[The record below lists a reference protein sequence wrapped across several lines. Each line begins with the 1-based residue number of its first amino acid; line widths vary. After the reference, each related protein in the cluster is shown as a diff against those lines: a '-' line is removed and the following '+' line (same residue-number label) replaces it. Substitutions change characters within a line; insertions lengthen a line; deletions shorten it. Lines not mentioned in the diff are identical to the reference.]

1 MENKI
6 IQEQSTQE
14 IEQALNNHEN
24 AVPYQPVSSL
34 PSLGTVMPISLSGET
49 MEAQYKFT
57 EEIPDADK
65 FLIEKLKYNSK
76 IQLSNALGAE
86 QADAVAFA
94 IRQIEKDNG
103 FILADM
109 AGIGKGRVCA
119 SILRYAY
126 VNDCLPIF
134 ITEADNLFSAIY
146 RDIKDIGGL
155 SNEKMGYPL
164 ILNGYI
170 SGGTEKV
177 YNESGK
183 IVTIKK
189 PSKTAIIDK
198 ETGAELITAPAQADI
213 KDMVSLGKLPTKYN
227 YIMLTYSQLSTSEDK
242 FKFLMKVIQNKKG
255 KVVIVMDECHNASG
269 TKSTSGLRTKEL
281 VATSKGV
288 LYSSATFSKRP
299 ENMGLFASKTD
310 MKKSS
315 LDTEQ
320 LITVIKR
327 GGERLIENLASNL
340 VTSQQMLR
348 RERTF
353 ENCNVEYNYMS
364 DDDKVVLFGKYDN
377 AIKTYLDLK
386 RFFSNSNRNYID
398 ARNNSIRRFAKES
411 KVELADPRQSGEKI
425 DNWKKRNEGKYAV
438 VRYTAGDIGRMQFQ
452 FIETL
457 LFALKADF
465 VAEQALSQLLNR
477 ELVNMTTETKEEF
490 KSNRKPVISV
500 RSTLE
505 STFMNLGVQVGD
517 EIDKADFS
525 VYVLGL
531 AKGAIKGSIELK
543 EIVTDKKAAKS
554 FKGDDWNILDQDF
567 EDKGQSYKQKLEEI
581 SKLNLDIPLSPIDYL
596 IDKIEAT
603 PRPYWDT
610 KFNSSPTFKLG
621 EVTGRNLSLKKQA
634 NGKYKL
640 FKNPKDKNKAVAFK
654 KFNDGL
660 YDVLLINESGSTGED
675 AHSSPKFKDTRP
687 RVMIIHQV
695 ELDVTTEV
703 QKRGR
708 ISRTGMLNYPTY
720 IYAVSRIP
728 SEIRRLLMLVRKLR
742 TLDANTTGNQK
753 QSAKLSSIQDSNGN
767 PIQDVINKY
776 GDECLEEFMSD
787 PNHQEKYE
795 QYMPSED
802 QQKLGGLTDSLVIET
817 FIRNLE
823 LSLSEEQ
830 EYFYNV
836 INQLYIQKQEQEG
849 SRWDLE
855 TIIKDLKASIK
866 TRVLKE
872 KGANTCPFDDSVYI
886 EDDYV
891 FAEDKPY
898 QKEKVEE
905 LVLKAADGKDA
916 DEVYSDFLNDFSR
929 YFREVHLKEVID
941 GMAKPDYSQAKNEL
955 EKMAMK
961 AEFEAKQKAVADTLK
976 SDHEAI
982 FNVLKFL
989 KPRKAVKIP
998 AIHEECN
1005 ELDEDGSPK
1014 VPSIYNNGKF
1024 IGVKLLK
1031 TAKYKYSAMNIELIF
1046 CQLSGKPRLV
1056 LKPTK
1061 RGLPVL
1067 DWVVVKS
1074 EFIPTTDMVKI
1085 NAWEVDENRRVMM
1098 RVLTGNVLSAYG
1110 VAKDIV
1116 EKDDNFSKTVD
1127 FLKFTTVDN
1136 SSIRV
1141 GVRLNMNPPF
1151 KELRPDSV
1159 PVLYPINSSE
1169 YVDDMNK
1176 IKDYYDVYTRNGM
1189 ENFFVIIR
1197 ANAYATVCILGGKSR
1212 GAKSPKNKYS
1222 SKLYFGEHRD
1232 KVVTYLQDKGV
1243 SYSNNTIRFT
1253 PIGGQKAI
1261 YCDYMRA
1268 SFSLKTDE
1276 DKKQLKDYLS
1286 FIHTLE
1292 PISMSLQGVQMD
1304 ETIYQKEDL
1313 FLPEGVEESE
1323 VGDYGYDSLKYMV
1336 NELSTLKEISSFDRY
1351 VETSKFGSAYFKMR
1365 LTPRQAINY
1374 NLIPLNNN
1382 VMQMVKDTFSII
1394 SNDSEKINFTQQ
1406 IEKSVKEGK
1415 SDFELGMMVQKV
1427 LKGKILNLQNIFGFG
1442 GDDIEFV
1449 GEVFRKYV
1457 NGEIEI
1463 PKQER
1468 KQEDEAEQE
1477 EKVIRPLDFDT
1488 AQDYL
1493 ILLKYKLK

>member
-6 IQEQSTQE
+6 IQEQSTKE

-57 EEIPDADK
+57 EEIPDADQ

-198 ETGAELITAPAQADI
+198 ETGAELITAPAQAEI

-242 FKFLMKVIQNKKG
+242 FRFLMKIVEKKKG
-255 KVVIVMDECHNASG
+255 NVVIVMDECHNASG
-269 TKSTSGLRTKEL
+269 TKSTAGMRVKEL
-281 VATSKGV
+281 VATCKGV

-299 ENMGLFASKTD
+299 ENMGLFAPKTD

-315 LDTEQ
+315 LSTDQ
-320 LITVIKR
+320 LIEVIKK

-364 DDDKVVLFGKYDN
+364 DDEKSVLFGKYDN

-386 RFFSNSNRNYID
+386 RYFSDYNRVYTD
-398 ARNNSIRRFAKES
+398 ARYNSIKRFAKES
-411 KVELADPRQSGEKI
+411 KVELADRRASGEKVET
-425 DNWKKRNEGKYAV
+425 WKQRNLGKYYV

-465 VAEQALSQLLNR
+465 VAEQALSQLLNKN
-477 ELVNMTTETKEEF
+477 LVNMTTDTKEEF

-525 VYVLGL
+525 IYVLGL

-543 EIVTDKKAAKS
+543 EVVSDKKTPKS
-554 FKGDDWNILDQDF
+554 FKGDDWQILDSDF
-567 EDKGQSYKQKLEEI
+567 EDGGKSYKEKIKEI
-581 SKLNLDIPLSPIDYL
+581 EALDLDIPLSPIDYL

-603 PRPYWDT
+603 QRPDWDT
-610 KFNSSPTFKLG
+610 KFNNSPTFKLG

-802 QQKLGGLTDSLVIET
+802 QQKLGGLTDSLIIET

-916 DEVYSDFLNDFSR
+916 DEVYTDFLNDFNR
-929 YFREVHLKEVID
+929 YFKEVHLKEVID

-961 AEFEAKQKAVADTLK
+961 AEFEAKQKAVAETLK

-982 FNVLKFL
+982 LNVLKFF
-989 KPRKAVKIP
+989 KPRKPVKIP

-1005 ELDEDGSPK
+1005 ELEEDGSPK
-1014 VPSIYNNGKF
+1014 VPSIYNNGMF
-1024 IGVKLLK
+1024 IGVKILK

-1067 DWVVVKS
+1067 EWVVTKS
-1074 EFIPTTDMVKI
+1074 EFIPPSDMVKI
-1085 NAWEVDENRRVMM
+1085 NSWEVDENRRVMM

-1110 VAKDIV
+1110 VAKDII
-1116 EKDDNFSKTVD
+1116 ENDDNFSKTLD

-1141 GVRLNMNPPF
+1141 GVRLHMNPPF
-1151 KELRPDSV
+1151 RELRPDSV
-1159 PVLYPINSSE
+1159 PVLYSINNPD
-1169 YVDDMNK
+1169 YVENMNK
-1176 IKDYYDVYTRNGM
+1176 VKDQYTVYTRNGM
-1189 ENFFVIIR
+1189 ENFMVNFK
-1197 ANAYATVCILGGKSR
+1197 ANSWVQVCILGGKR
-1212 GAKSPKNKYS
+1212 GGSKSLKNKYT
-1222 SKLYFGEHRD
+1222 SKLYLGENRD
-1232 KVVTYLQDKGV
+1232 KINAYFQDKGI
-1243 SYSNNTIRFT
+1243 SYSNNLIRFT
-1253 PIGGQKAI
+1253 PVGAQKSVT
-1261 YCDYMRA
+1261 CDYVGVNL
-1268 SFSLKTDE
+1268 SLKEE
-1276 DKKQLKDYLS
+1276 DKNQVKDLLS
-1286 FIHTLE
+1286 FLHTLE
-1292 PISMSLQGVQMD
+1292 PISMSLKGVEME
-1304 ETIYQKEDL
+1304 ETIYAKEDL
-1313 FLPEGVEESE
+1313 FVPDRIEESE
-1323 VGDYGYDSLKYMV
+1323 VGDYGYDSLGYMY
-1336 NELSTLKEISSFDRY
+1336 NELSKLKEISSFDRY

-1365 LTPRQAINY
+1365 LSPRQAINY

-1382 VMQMVKDTFSII
+1382 VMQMVKDTFSLI

-1406 IEKSVKEGK
+1406 IEKAVKEGK
-1415 SDFELGMMVQKV
+1415 SDFELGAMVQNV
-1427 LKGKILNLQNIFGFG
+1427 LKGKVLNFKTIFGYNGTGLTFL
-1442 GDDIEFV
+1442 

-1468 KQEDEAEQE
+1468 QEDEAGQE
-1477 EKVIRPLDFDT
+1477 EDKIIRPLDFDT